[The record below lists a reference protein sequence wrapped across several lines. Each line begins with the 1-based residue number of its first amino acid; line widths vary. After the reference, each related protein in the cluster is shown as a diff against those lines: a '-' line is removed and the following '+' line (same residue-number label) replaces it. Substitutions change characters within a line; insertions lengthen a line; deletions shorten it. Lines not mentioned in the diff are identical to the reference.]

1 MAGLVGQ
8 EVRCTTMDIQVL
20 CFLAQMWPLLV
31 VVPTG
36 HPMGLLVMI
45 VALELPF
52 PRIRC
57 LVHLTFLDF
66 GDIVL

>member
-1 MAGLVGQ
+1 MAGPGGQ
-8 EVRCTTMDIQVL
+8 EVRCTTMDMQVL

-31 VVPTG
+31 VAPAS
-36 HPMGLLVMI
+36 HPMGLLVLV

-52 PRIRC
+52 PRSRC
-57 LVHLTFLDF
+57 LVHLAFLDF